1 MNKQNKV
8 YPHDPILFSTKKD
21 SMTYMIPENIVLG
34 ERSRSQPRI
43 VWFHSYV
50 IGSMGKSIEIEV
62 DYWWLGGA
70 ENEEW

>member
-34 ERSRSQPRI
+34 ERSQSQEITYCI
-43 VWFHSYV
+43 VLFV
-50 IGSMGKSIEIEV
+50 
-62 DYWWLGGA
+62 
-70 ENEEW
+70 